1 MLQHWTLT
9 WDDNEMTNP
18 ISYRVTV
25 EGDIRWRGTQEACIE
40 VGEVGASSERYFGV
54 GSEQKC
60 RGMIGD

>member
-1 MLQHWTLT
+1 
-9 WDDNEMTNP
+9 MTNP